1 MMYRCTASPF
11 LLFIVLTSIVLISE
25 SYSFMKGPC
34 RQKRW
39 SKCHPTRFA
48 IVKKRS
54 TGTSDGVVA
63 SEISD
68 EAWKEL
74 VRNRAAINSRQG
86 LLKVLRLL
94 RADIS
99 ADYGGRAKK

>member
-1 MMYRCTASPF
+1 M
-11 LLFIVLTSIVLISE
+11 
-25 SYSFMKGPC
+25 
-34 RQKRW
+34 
-39 SKCHPTRFA
+39 RFFFYPA
-48 IVKKRS
+48 
-54 TGTSDGVVA
+54 GVVA